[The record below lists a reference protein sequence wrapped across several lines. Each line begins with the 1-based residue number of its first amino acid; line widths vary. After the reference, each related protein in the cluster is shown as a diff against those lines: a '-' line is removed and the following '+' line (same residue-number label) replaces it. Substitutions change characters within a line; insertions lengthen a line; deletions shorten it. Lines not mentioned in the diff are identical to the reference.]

1 MLQRTDCSKNPENTY
16 RETFINKCKQLVYTM
31 TESSRTMVQVQPEP
45 GISTVPEAVQNHRQQ
60 RKADKEDDELG
71 IVKRAKE
78 SDFTAASMQ
87 NSAST
92 DSSSKPDSSLEDY
105 L

>member
-1 MLQRTDCSKNPENTY
+1 
-16 RETFINKCKQLVYTM
+16 
-31 TESSRTMVQVQPEP
+31 MVQVQPEP

-60 RKADKEDDELG
+60 QKIDEEDRELG

-87 NSAST
+87 EQA
-92 DSSSKPDSSLEDY
+92 SSSESSVQSESLEKY
-105 L
+105 LEEESHQ